1 MLPIAAMEGASHIL
15 RQVNPAFC
23 ALVGKNKEDLLEKPF
38 AETLPEGDAWLSS
51 VNGAPPRKP
60 PPRKPPPRKP
70 PPRKP
75 PPPKPPR
82 ANAISGKAAAPS
94 PAAAIKINLKTF
106 ILFKVSEK
114 SARIRV
120 MNAFASIDEVLRT
133 QIQSMPTTETSAER
147 ANGAKGAR
155 CKNSAQR
162 APTHA
167 LSALGDGR
175 RAFAAAGMS

>member
-51 VNGAPPRKP
+51 VNGA
-60 PPRKPPPRKP
+60 PPRKP